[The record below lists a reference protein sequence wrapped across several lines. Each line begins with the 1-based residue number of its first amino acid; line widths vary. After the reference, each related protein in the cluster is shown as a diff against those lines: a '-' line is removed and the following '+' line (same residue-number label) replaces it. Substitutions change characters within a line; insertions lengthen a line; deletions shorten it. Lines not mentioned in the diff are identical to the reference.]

1 MNFYYNFTDSKVV
14 IADVII
20 VLVLLIGIYTGYKRG
35 FLESA
40 IRFIGICAAFVI
52 SFLFKNPIS
61 VYLYKHLP
69 FFKIEGMFKGVSV
82 INILIYEVIAFIILF
97 TVCLIVLKIV
107 AKLTGLVDKALSF
120 IFLIGLPNK
129 LLGAIVG
136 FLGSYFLLYFVGIA
150 FIIGSS
156 MYGFEM
162 KKSFVN
168 TVVETPILE
177 KTFGDSMKALDEIAS
192 MAKDYEDVEEKDEYN
207 YKSLE
212 ILLKYKIVTA
222 DNVEYLKDNKKID
235 IPNVD
240 ELISKYK

>member
-61 VYLYKHLP
+61 VYLYTHLP
-69 FFKIEGMFKGVSV
+69 FFKFGGVFKGVSV
-82 INILIYEVIAFIILF
+82 LNILIYEFIAFVLVFLVIL
-97 TVCLIVLKIV
+97 VILKIIYD
-107 AKLTGLVDKALSF
+107 ATGLVNKLFSVVA
-120 IFLIGLPNK
+120 FLGLPNK
-129 LLGAIVG
+129 ILGAIVG

-222 DNVEYLKDNKKID
+222 DNVEYLKDNKKI
-235 IPNVD
+235 
-240 ELISKYK
+240 LY